1 MGTSAMCRRSDVEF
15 TEGTGAPGE
24 IRTPDPQ
31 IRSLGLC
38 SMIPAM
44 VSLITKEPRFVTRS
58 EGCAE
63 IAFAEIGL
71 IKAILGGV

>member
-1 MGTSAMCRRSDVEF
+1 MGTSVRTAFSAIES
-15 TEGTGAPGE
+15 TKGNGTPGE
-24 IRTPDPQ
+24 IRIPDPQ